1 VTGLAL
7 AMVLAS
13 AVFHAVWN
21 LFAKQAR
28 GGVAFVW
35 MADCC
40 SIALFAPV
48 AALVLLLDPARF
60 DGPALGFIAGSALL
74 HLTYFVLLQRGYGA
88 GDLSLV
94 YPLARGTGPMLS
106 TTFAVL
112 LFGERPTPVAL
123 AGAALVGVG
132 VFVLTGG
139 PAVLGQPAF
148 RGAVAYGLLTGLLI
162 AGYTLWDKQAV
173 STFAVAPILLYY
185 GGTVLRVALLAPYGL
200 RRRPAIRD
208 LWARHRGQVLGVA
221 LLSPLSYFLVL
232 TALVFTPVSYVA
244 PAREISILLGT
255 LLGARLLAEGQG
267 ARRLAAAAV
276 MVLGV
281 VALAVG

>member
-1 VTGLAL
+1 
-7 AMVLAS
+7 M
-13 AVFHAVWN
+13 
-21 LFAKQAR
+21 
-28 GGVAFVW
+28 
-35 MADCC
+35 
-40 SIALFAPV
+40 
-48 AALVLLLDPARF
+48 
-60 DGPALGFIAGSALL
+60 
-74 HLTYFVLLQRGYGA
+74 
-88 GDLSLV
+88 
-94 YPLARGTGPMLS
+94 
-106 TTFAVL
+106 
-112 LFGERPTPVAL
+112 
-123 AGAALVGVG
+123 
-132 VFVLTGG
+132 
-139 PAVLGQPAF
+139 
-148 RGAVAYGLLTGLLI
+148 
-162 AGYTLWDKQAV
+162 
-173 STFAVAPILLYY
+173 
-185 GGTVLRVALLAPYGL
+185 LRVALLAPYGL

>member
-1 VTGLAL
+1 MTGLAL
-7 AMVLAS
+7 AMVLTS

-28 GGVAFVW
+28 GGVVFVW
-35 MADCC
+35 MADSL

-48 AALVLLLDPARF
+48 AALLLLFQPGRL
-60 DGPALGFIAGSALL
+60 DGVALGFIAGSGLL
-74 HLTYFVLLQRGYGA
+74 HLTYFVLLQRGYRA

-94 YPLARGTGPMLS
+94 YPLARGTGPVLS
-106 TTFAVL
+106 TTFAIL

-123 AGAALVGVG
+123 AGAVLVGVG

-139 PAVLGQPAF
+139 PAVLGNRAF

-173 STFAVAPILLYY
+173 STFAIAPILLYY
-185 GGTVLRVALLAPYGL
+185 GGTVLRVALVAPYGL

-208 LWARHRGQVLGVA
+208 LWMHYRRQVFGVA

-244 PAREISILLGT
+244 PTREISILLGT

-267 ARRLAAAAV
+267 ARRLVAAGV

>member
-7 AMVLAS
+7 AMVLTS

-28 GGVAFVW
+28 GGVVFVW
-35 MADCC
+35 MADSL

-48 AALVLLLDPARF
+48 AALLLLFQPGRL
-60 DGPALGFIAGSALL
+60 DGVVLGFIAGSGLL
-74 HLTYFVLLQRGYGA
+74 HLTYFVLLQRGYRA

-94 YPLARGTGPMLS
+94 YPLARGTGPVLS
-106 TTFAVL
+106 TTFAIL

-123 AGAALVGVG
+123 AGAVLVGVG

-139 PAVLGQPAF
+139 PAVLGNRAF

-173 STFAVAPILLYY
+173 STFTIAPILLYY
-185 GGTVLRVALLAPYGL
+185 GGTVLRVALVAPYGL
-200 RRRPAIRD
+200 RRHPAIRD
-208 LWARHRGQVLGVA
+208 LWMHYRRQVFGVA

-267 ARRLAAAAV
+267 ARRHVAAGV